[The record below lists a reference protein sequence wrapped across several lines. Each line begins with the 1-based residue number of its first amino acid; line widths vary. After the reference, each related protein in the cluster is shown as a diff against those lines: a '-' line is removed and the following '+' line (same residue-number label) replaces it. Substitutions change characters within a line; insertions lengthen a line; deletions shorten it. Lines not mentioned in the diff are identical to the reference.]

1 MDACEFFFYPV
12 SCLLYDV
19 REQNQDTKLPML
31 TNATWTLSNFCKG
44 KPQPIFEQVK
54 PTLPALQHLVHS
66 NDEDVLTYACWALSF
81 LSDGTNDKIQ
91 VVIDACVCKRL
102 VELLL
107 HPSPSVLIPALRTI
121 GNIVTGDDLQTQAV
135 IEADLISPLISQL
148 QTVEFDIKK
157 KAAWAISNATSGGS
171 NEQIMHL
178 VTLNCIKPLCDLLIC
193 PDARIVTVC
202 LEGLDNY
209 LRVGK
214 AEKGN
219 TGGVNY
225 FAQLIDEADG
235 SKKIEN
241 LQTHDNTE
249 IYEKA
254 MRILEAYWQVFYEN
268 LPFHLLN
275 LLSFSLGARV
285 IFKCLQTLAESESNA
300 EKMVVPGAG
309 PDQYKFA
316 SPMTVTLSYD
326 HRVIAGNEL
335 GVDVAL
341 TYNQLHQKVCQK
353 WNYERIDGKVGGAER
368 EIRIDRVDDID
379 EVLLDIIEAKQLYP
393 GVVTYNAL
401 LRKECAEGDMGS
413 ALRFWPDQ

>member
-1 MDACEFFFYPV
+1 MDACEFFFYHI

-19 REQNQDTKLPML
+19 REQAVWALGNVAGDSPKCRDLNQDTKLPIL
-31 TNATWTLSNFCKG
+31 TNTTWTLSNFCRG
-44 KPQPIFEQVK
+44 KPQPVFEQVK
-54 PTLPALQHLVHS
+54 PTLPALQYLVHS
-66 NDEDVLTYACWALSF
+66 NDEEVLTYACWALSY
-81 LSDGTNDKIQ
+81 LYDGINDKIQ

-102 VELLL
+102 VEFLL

-157 KAAWAISNATSGGS
+157 EAAWAISNATSGGS
-171 NEQIMHL
+171 NEQIIIFIIYSFWINQSNFYLHL

-209 LRVGK
+209 LRVGE

-219 TGGVNY
+219 TRGVNY

-275 LLSFSLGARV
+275 LLSRFV
-285 IFKCLQTLAESESNA
+285 TKCKN
-300 EKMVVPGAG
+300 
-309 PDQYKFA
+309 
-316 SPMTVTLSYD
+316 
-326 HRVIAGNEL
+326 
-335 GVDVAL
+335 
-341 TYNQLHQKVCQK
+341 
-353 WNYERIDGKVGGAER
+353 
-368 EIRIDRVDDID
+368 
-379 EVLLDIIEAKQLYP
+379 
-393 GVVTYNAL
+393 
-401 LRKECAEGDMGS
+401 
-413 ALRFWPDQ
+413 

>member
-1 MDACEFFFYPV
+1 MKGLFKSKPKTPADLV
-12 SCLLYDV
+12 RQTRDLLIFVDHGGPDTKESKRDEKTLYIPNAMNSYLPRKITDFLCND
-19 REQNQDTKLPML
+19 RLSGHWEMLPDTKLPML

-66 NDEDVLTYACWALSF
+66 NDEEVLTYACWALSF

-121 GNIVTGDDLQTQAV
+121 GNIVTGDDLQTQNITAGNINSPSLLG
-135 IEADLISPLISQL
+135 IEIKYRYNLLLYSGDLSSWL
-148 QTVEFDIKK
+148 
-157 KAAWAISNATSGGS
+157 GR
-171 NEQIMHL
+171 HL

-275 LLSFSLGARV
+275 LLSRFV
-285 IFKCLQTLAESESNA
+285 TKCKN
-300 EKMVVPGAG
+300 
-309 PDQYKFA
+309 
-316 SPMTVTLSYD
+316 
-326 HRVIAGNEL
+326 
-335 GVDVAL
+335 
-341 TYNQLHQKVCQK
+341 
-353 WNYERIDGKVGGAER
+353 
-368 EIRIDRVDDID
+368 
-379 EVLLDIIEAKQLYP
+379 
-393 GVVTYNAL
+393 
-401 LRKECAEGDMGS
+401 
-413 ALRFWPDQ
+413 